1 MATMLYNSGMKQ
13 HVVLTA
19 VGPDRIGLA
28 DDISTHVLECE
39 CNIEESKM
47 AVLGGEFA
55 VILLVSGK
63 EDAVSRLESGI
74 EQFAGAHAL
83 NVTTRHTEPRRSPR
97 KARPYL
103 IETVSLDTPGIVK
116 SVTGLLR
123 SLGVNIEDLETETTG
138 APWTGAPMFHMRV
151 RVTAPPSVHVAAFRE
166 KLEKLAFD
174 HDLDLTIT
182 PLGA

>member
-1 MATMLYNSGMKQ
+1 MATMRYNRDMKY

-19 VGPDRIGLA
+19 VGPDRVGLA
-28 DDISTHVLECE
+28 GDISAHILECG

-47 AVLGGEFA
+47 AVLGGDFA

-63 EDAVSRLESGI
+63 ESAVTRLTGGI
-74 EQFAGAHAL
+74 EDFATAHAL
-83 NVTTRHTEPRRSPR
+83 TVTTKRTEPRRSPP
-97 KARPYL
+97 KSRPYL
-103 IETVSLDTPGIVK
+103 IETVSLDTPGIVR

-151 RVTAPPSVHVAAFRE
+151 RVTAPPSVHVATFRE

-174 HDLDLTIT
+174 LDLDLTIT